1 MYKLTIGISKMSN
14 MKSITRMTRDE
25 VHNYMD
31 EHEIEVSVSY
41 TEVYDKDG
49 NPVEGTVDDDDDY
62 IEPEAGEDDTVY
74 EFWGFSGKTGFSTF
88 DSPMKEDKAK
98 YAAVMFYRLV
108 KEHGICFPDAEM
120 IAGSFVNTYVVMK
133 KPLTEEEQE
142 EFRQKAI
149 AAIDAGNVVD
159 CTGMFKGHEDE
170 SHD

>member
-1 MYKLTIGISKMSN
+1 LALRREKPERIEKRNNMSL
-14 MKSITRMTRDE
+14 TRMTRDE
-25 VHNYMD
+25 VHDYMD

-41 TEVYDKDG
+41 NEIYDKDG
-49 NPVEGTVDDDDDY
+49 NLVERDGVHA
-62 IEPEAGEDDTVY
+62 EEDDIVY